1 MHEQFVFPA
10 RVKKDKAGFFLAI
23 FPDFP
28 EAATDGES
36 IEEALFNAADA
47 LEEAIAG
54 RINRGESIPQPSP
67 VKNRQYKVPV
77 HAQIAVKAALYMAVK
92 DSGIKNTELA
102 KRLGADEKE
111 VRRLLDPHHRSKLP
125 RLEAAL
131 EALGRK
137 LVIGIEA
144 IAWQK

>member
-1 MHEQFVFPA
+1 MHEQFTYPA
-10 RVKKDKAGFFLAI
+10 RLKKDKAGFFLVT

-28 EAATDGES
+28 EAATDGRS
-36 IEEALFNAADA
+36 IEESLHNAADA

-54 RINRGESIPQPSP
+54 RINRGELVPRPGP
-67 VKNRQYKVPV
+67 GKTRQQRVPV
-77 HAQIAVKAALYMAVK
+77 PAQVAIKAALYMAVK
-92 DSGIKNTELA
+92 DAGIKNTELA

-131 EALGRK
+131 EVLGRK
-137 LVIGIEA
+137 LIIGIEA
-144 IAWQK
+144 IA